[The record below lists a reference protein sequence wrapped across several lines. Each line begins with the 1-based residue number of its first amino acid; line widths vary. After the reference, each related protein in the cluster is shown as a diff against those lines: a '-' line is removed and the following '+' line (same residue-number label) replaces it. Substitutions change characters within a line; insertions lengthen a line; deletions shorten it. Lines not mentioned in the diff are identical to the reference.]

1 MNARFE
7 NESKPYPQQIGHPQ
21 LSPISSQKKI
31 PGVASLITASATIG
45 VAPSLDEIA
54 NQLMAMQGDL
64 RDAVGDDTPQAD
76 DRHPTDKTSL
86 VSQPPPAREPATPAK
101 HNDVDVAKL
110 LIDITSAETR
120 DDAVKTLVALLS
132 KANPDMTIRCGIGG
146 KRMRRF
152 FDPQFGWVGPE
163 SILQRTLDSFW
174 DLVHDQTATTAEG
187 DPLGESGENSPAHS
201 PPNPPG
207 AESPRPFVLTASR
220 GDLLVPLWRPD
231 PVNADA
237 LPIEGTREVA
247 VLWVSDSD
255 HAAAAVSRWEPW
267 MKIAAASLWS
277 RPAGWLPSWLRQT
290 RNRRAIFATV
300 ATLVTLLL
308 LFPTH
313 YRVNAN
319 VRVQPVSPRVISA
332 PFEAMVEDVMVRP
345 GDVVRAGQS
354 LIKLDGRPL
363 RLERQSLDA
372 EISQSAKQKDIALAA
387 GKVAESQQAQLK
399 YQQLVRRRDLIDRRL
414 DQLTV
419 TSPIS
424 GVVVSGDLRQAIGAS
439 LELGKVLLEIAPLN
453 RVLAEVAIPEYEIS
467 MIRPNSPASIR
478 IDASG
483 CPTIRRDLVEIYP
496 AGELRDTEVVF
507 ISLLELDNKARA
519 YRPGMTGK
527 ATVYGDI
534 RPFIWPYIRKGIDQL
549 TWIVGL

>member
-1 MNARFE
+1 MNVKT
-7 NESKPYPQQIGHPQ
+7 ESESGPFPHQSGLRQAAAKTPPHS
-21 LSPISSQKKI
+21 L
-31 PGVASLITASATIG
+31 PGIAAQPAASATIG
-45 VAPSLDEIA
+45 ADISVDAIA
-54 NQLMAMQGDL
+54 KQLMAMRGEL
-64 RDAVGDDTPQAD
+64 RDAIGDETTQAD
-76 DRHPTDKTSL
+76 ANLPADELSRFNQT
-86 VSQPPPAREPATPAK
+86 PPPGAATPVK
-101 HNDVDVAKL
+101 QGDVDVAKL
-110 LIDITSAETR
+110 LIDIATAETR
-120 DDAVKTLVALLS
+120 ADAIKTLVTSLS
-132 KANPDMTIRCGIGG
+132 KAHSGMTIRCGIGA

-152 FDPQFGWVGPE
+152 YDPRLGWVGPE
-163 SILQRTLDSFW
+163 STLQRTLGSIW
-174 DLVHDQTATTAEG
+174 ERVHDQSDTMLAADSPG
-187 DPLGESGENSPAHS
+187 QSDGNSP
-201 PPNPPG
+201 G
-207 AESPRPFVLTASR
+207 AAPSKPSDARSQHPFVVTLAR

-231 PVNADA
+231 PANG
-237 LPIEGTREVA
+237 EGVPGGEMREVA
-247 VLWVSDSD
+247 VLWISDSD
-255 HAAAAVSRWEPW
+255 QAANVVKRWEPW
-267 MKIAAASLWS
+267 IRIVAASVWS
-277 RPAGWLPSWLRQT
+277 RPAGWLPVWIRQPG
-290 RNRRAIFATV
+290 NRRAIFAAV
-300 ATLVTLLL
+300 ATLVTLLS
-308 LFPTH
+308 LFPTP
-313 YRVNAN
+313 YRVSAS
-319 VRVQPVSPRVISA
+319 VRVQPVSPRIVSA

-354 LIKLDGRPL
+354 LLKLDGRPL

-399 YQQLVRRRDLIDRRL
+399 YQQLLRRRDLIDRRL

-439 LELGKVLLEIAPLN
+439 LELGKVLLEIAPLH

-467 MIRPNSPASIR
+467 MIRPNRPARIR

-507 ISLLELDNKARA
+507 ISLLELDNKDRA

-527 ATVYGDI
+527 ATVYGDV

>member
-1 MNARFE
+1 MLPPTTRAGNQPRSA
-7 NESKPYPQQIGHPQ
+7 
-21 LSPISSQKKI
+21 
-31 PGVASLITASATIG
+31 ASATIQADTS
-45 VAPSLDEIA
+45 VDAIA
-54 NQLMAMQGDL
+54 KQLIAMRGEL
-64 RDAVGDDTPQAD
+64 RDAIGDETPQAD
-76 DRHPTDKTSL
+76 ETQVVDR
-86 VSQPPPAREPATPAK
+86 PPPGPATPGPTPTG
-101 HNDVDVAKL
+101 NRGDVDVAKL
-110 LIDITSAETR
+110 LIDIATAETR
-120 DDAVKTLVALLS
+120 GDAVKTLVMSLS
-132 KANPDMTIRCGIGG
+132 KAHPEMSIRCGIGA

-152 FDPQFGWVGPE
+152 YDPRLGWVGPE
-163 SILQRTLDSFW
+163 SDLQRTLGTIW
-174 DLVHDQTATTAEG
+174 EIVHDQAYT
-187 DPLGESGENSPAHS
+187 ESAADSRRESDGNSPADA
-201 PPNPPG
+201 PPNSAVVG
-207 AESPRPFVLTASR
+207 SQRPFVVNASR
-220 GDLLVPLWRPD
+220 DDLLVPLWRPD
-231 PVNADA
+231 PANGER
-237 LPIEGTREVA
+237 LPSDETREVA
-247 VLWVSDSD
+247 VLWISDSD
-255 HAAAAVSRWEPW
+255 HAAAVVSRWEPW
-267 MKIAAASLWS
+267 LKIVAASLWS
-277 RPAGWLPSWLRQT
+277 RPAGWLPSWLLQT
-290 RNRRAIFATV
+290 ANRRAIFAAI
-300 ATLVTLLL
+300 ATLITML
-308 LFPTH
+308 LFFPTR
-313 YRVNAN
+313 YRVSAN

-354 LIKLDGRPL
+354 LVKLDGRPL

-507 ISLLELDNKARA
+507 ISLLELDNKDRA

-527 ATVYGDI
+527 ATVYGDV
-534 RPFIWPYIRKGIDQL
+534 RPFVWPYIRKGIDQL